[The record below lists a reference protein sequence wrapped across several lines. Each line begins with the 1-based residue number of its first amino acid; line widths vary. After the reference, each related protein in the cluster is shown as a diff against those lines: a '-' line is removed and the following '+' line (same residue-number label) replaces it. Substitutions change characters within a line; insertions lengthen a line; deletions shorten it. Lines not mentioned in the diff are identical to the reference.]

1 MGTAEKKVLALG
13 ILRQFGVGKKRTLT
27 QKQVTCGVV
36 QSVKKCWW
44 LKVNQKP
51 VRAHSLDGA
60 AFPHRISFRYA
71 VGEREYTASAYV
83 SWNKRCPSPGETL
96 VVYYDGERPERCA
109 LEL

>member
-1 MGTAEKKVLALG
+1 MNVL
-13 ILRQFGVGKKRTLT
+13 RTFGVGKKQILA
-27 QKQVTCGVV
+27 QKRVTRGVV

-60 AFPHRISFRYA
+60 VFPHIISFRYV
-71 VGEREYTASAYV
+71 VGEQEYTGRAYV
-83 SWNKRCPSPGETL
+83 SWSKRCPNPGETL
-96 VVYYDGERPERCA
+96 AVYYDGEQPERYA